1 MKAIF
6 KAFDL
11 TGSRDMG
18 IIEWLEIIEDEVNEF
33 LEKIQ
38 GKIVSV
44 QMQVVIGNDSQYGT
58 CYPSL
63 FILVQYEKEKIFD
76 DYIKDFKYE
85 DSDE

>member
-1 MKAIF
+1 MKVIF

-11 TGSRDMG
+11 TGSREMG

-44 QMQVVIGNDSQYGT
+44 QMQVVIGNDSQYGA
-58 CYPSL
+58 CPPSL
-63 FILVQYEKEKIFD
+63 FILVQCDEEKQRKSET
-76 DYIKDFKYE
+76 E
-85 DSDE
+85 DWRLRLMD